1 MKKLLLSI
9 LSLGF
14 IFLFTGCGARNGYAF
29 KMTKD
34 LDKCIA
40 HSNKYKENSAFCA
53 LTPDHDLINIEGI
66 GDNSSFTI
74 PQYNNSTAAGLQ
86 VAAEATL
93 QKKHNYFA
101 IAYPPKLSNF
111 HGSLINTPEGY
122 FEACNINTGN
132 VFSFNVDPCNFHY
145 RPRVANIV
153 IETYKE
159 RPEDVLTYDAN
170 EILEYL
176 KKEDLFDPES
186 SLKEHNL

>member
-14 IFLFTGCGARNGYAF
+14 IFLFTGCGSKHGYAF
-29 KMTKD
+29 KMTKNIEQ
-34 LDKCIA
+34 CTT
-40 HSNKYKENSAFCA
+40 HSNKYKTSSAFCA
-53 LTPDHDLINIEGI
+53 LVSDHNLINITGTGE
-66 GDNSSFTI
+66 NSSFTI

-122 FEACNINTGN
+122 FEECKINTGN
-132 VFSFNVDPCNFHY
+132 VLSFNIDPCEFHY
-145 RPRVANIV
+145 RPRVV
-153 IETYKE
+153 YLGIETYQD

-170 EILEYL
+170 EVLEYL